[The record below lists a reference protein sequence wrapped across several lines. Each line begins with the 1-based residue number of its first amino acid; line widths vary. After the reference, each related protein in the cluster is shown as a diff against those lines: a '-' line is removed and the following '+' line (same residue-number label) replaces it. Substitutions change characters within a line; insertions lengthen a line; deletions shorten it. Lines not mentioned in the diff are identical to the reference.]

1 MKWRFWEESPLFSWI
16 SAPSG
21 SPSVLTKIY
30 SIINVSGGGL
40 CIAAPP
46 DQIEHQ
52 EYQIQIIT
60 PDHGSIEYSG
70 HPVYQN
76 DKSIGIKIT
85 FIEKDYLKTIYQ
97 MVESFQITE
106 EFIKYI
112 DESTVINDWLVD
124 ESGDDVSISFETEN

>member
-1 MKWRFWEESPLFSWI
+1 MRYQRLHIRVP
-16 SAPSG
+16 ASG
-21 SPSVLTKIY
+21 EVLLSVHDKVRVAAT
-30 SIINVSGGGL
+30 IINVSGGGL

-46 DQIEHQ
+46 DLIEQQ

-60 PDHGSIEYSG
+60 PDHGNIEFSG

-76 DKSIGIKIT
+76 DESIGIKIT
-85 FIEKDYLKTIYQ
+85 FIEKDHLKTIYQ

-124 ESGDDVSISFETEN
+124 ESGDDVSITFETEN